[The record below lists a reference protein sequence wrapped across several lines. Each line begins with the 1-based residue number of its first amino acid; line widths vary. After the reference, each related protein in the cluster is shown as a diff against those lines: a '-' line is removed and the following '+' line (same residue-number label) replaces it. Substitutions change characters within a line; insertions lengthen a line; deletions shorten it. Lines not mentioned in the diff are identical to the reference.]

1 LQYHPLKYLK
11 WRISALHKKEMND
24 LMNLGTGQAS
34 KPVVFDETMGI
45 PKGAVNDRT
54 SFS

>member
-1 LQYHPLKYLK
+1 
-11 WRISALHKKEMND
+11 MND